1 MARSIDPGER
11 RTVGDIVR
19 VEQPL
24 QPVRAGGPGRPVAV
38 ALTILAFLAALVW
51 QPWGGSAGSPAA
63 SRTPPAV
70 VVAPHATPIDVPA
83 SSSALAPAA
92 SSAPSLRGPRPTFG
106 APRPSVEPV
115 IETYFSIGDNDW
127 SVVALMAPE
136 KLAAA
141 QQPWVPDATGEL
153 QPPGGSLL
161 VLQLGPNY
169 TRAPVD
175 DPGDPAAI
183 CRTRPGF
190 RDYAAA
196 HFPGDRVAY
205 LGVTFPGM
213 SPKARVSGVILDQ
226 RGLVLKRLSAV
237 TVRLSGMT
245 EGHRYRV
252 PTAGS
257 GAAALFALS
266 PRAILPVAAY
276 RFDIVTPGVTGHR
289 YLYACVDP

>member
-1 MARSIDPGER
+1 MARSSATGER
-11 RTVGDIVR
+11 EAVAESVR
-19 VEQPL
+19 IEQPL
-24 QPVRAGGPGRPVAV
+24 QPVRAGGPGRPIAV
-38 ALTILAFLAALVW
+38 VLTIVAFLAALVW
-51 QPWGGSAGSPAA
+51 RPWGDGASSPAVSTPSAVAVAQRTAAPTTAAPTSLA
-63 SRTPPAV
+63 SPA
-70 VVAPHATPIDVPA
+70 PT
-83 SSSALAPAA
+83 S
-92 SSAPSLRGPRPTFG
+92 RGPRPSF
-106 APRPSVEPV
+106 APGPSGPTLTD
-115 IETYFSIGDNDW
+115 TYVSLGDNDW
-127 SVVALMAPE
+127 SVVALLAPE
-136 KLAAA
+136 KLATVE
-141 QQPWVPDATGEL
+141 QPWVPDATGEL
-153 QPPGGSLL
+153 QAPGGSLL

-169 TRAPVD
+169 TETPVD

-196 HFPGDRVAY
+196 HFPADRVAY

-226 RGLVLKRLSAV
+226 RGLALKRLSIV

-245 EGHRYRV
+245 EGRRYTV
-252 PTAGS
+252 PTSGS
-257 GAAALFALS
+257 GGAALFALS

>member
-1 MARSIDPGER
+1 MARSSATRDDER
-11 RTVGDIVR
+11 RVADPIR
-19 VEQPL
+19 IEQPL
-24 QPVRAGGPGRPVAV
+24 QPVRAGGPGRPLGLTV
-38 ALTILAFLAALVW
+38 ALVAILAALVW
-51 QPWGGSAGSPAA
+51 QPWGGTAAPVAHATQTAIAAARAPSASADPTTSAPASPAP
-63 SRTPPAV
+63 TPR
-70 VVAPHATPIDVPA
+70 VARPSVAPA
-83 SSSALAPAA
+83 SS
-92 SSAPSLRGPRPTFG
+92 GPPITD
-106 APRPSVEPV
+106 
-115 IETYFSIGDNDW
+115 TYLSIGDNDW

-153 QPPGGSLL
+153 QAPGGSLL
-161 VLQLGPNY
+161 VLQQGPNY
-169 TRAPVD
+169 TRTPVD

-183 CRTRPGF
+183 CQTRPGF

-196 HFPGDRVAY
+196 HFPRDRVAY

-213 SPKARVSGVILDQ
+213 NPKARVSGVILDQ
-226 RGLVLKRLSAV
+226 RGLALKRLSVV

-245 EGHRYRV
+245 EGHRYTV

-266 PRAILPVAAY
+266 PRAIMPVAAY
-276 RFDIVTPGVTGHR
+276 RFDIQTPGVTGHR